1 MTIDDWDGSGGDR
14 RRVAHTTAVGP
25 RPVGAAT
32 RTADEQTLVHQ
43 RVGNDTMMSIRTKAL
58 LMRWVLSFA
67 KQTPRPPSIFY
78 RPFSD
83 CQVRGLDA
91 IYSAAF
97 GELRDGVF
105 VEVGAYDGQFAS
117 NTCFLA
123 DLGWRG
129 VYVEAIPEFAAACST
144 RHQHNINVTVV
155 NAAVGKEIGSTELYL
170 AGALSTR
177 NDDFYSAYQNI
188 FWAKS
193 ELSRLKVTTPILT
206 LNKLLCDCNIPNGF
220 ELLVVD
226 VEGSE
231 PDVFEGFDIVRWKP
245 KMMIVE
251 LEDPDFVEIDRI
263 REPIHA
269 LRRRILESGY
279 TEMYVDAINTI
290 FIANFTSY
298 PG

>member
-1 MTIDDWDGSGGDR
+1 
-14 RRVAHTTAVGP
+14 
-25 RPVGAAT
+25 
-32 RTADEQTLVHQ
+32 
-43 RVGNDTMMSIRTKAL
+43 
-58 LMRWVLSFA
+58 MRCVLFFA
-67 KQTPRPPSIFY
+67 KQTPLPPSIFY

-129 VYVEAIPEFAAACST
+129 VYVEPIPEFAAACSA

-155 NAAVGKEIGSTELYL
+155 NAAIGKEVGSTELHL

-177 NDDFYSAYQNI
+177 NDDFYSAYQDI

-193 ELSRLKVTTPILT
+193 ELSRLKVTAPILT
-206 LNKLLCDCNIPNGF
+206 LNKLLSDCKIPNGF

-226 VEGSE
+226 VEGGE
-231 PDVFEGFDIVRWKP
+231 PDVFEGFDIARWKP
-245 KMMIVE
+245 KMLIVE
-251 LEDPDFVEIDRI
+251 LEDRHPDFIKIERI
-263 REPIHA
+263 RDPIRR
-269 LRRRILESGY
+269 LRTHILESGY
-279 TEMYVDAINTI
+279 TEVYIDAINTI
-290 FIANFTSY
+290 FIANFSESCDTGDRY
-298 PG
+298 